1 MLRSMQSAV
10 RRCNYAAPA
19 SAPRTFTSSSG
30 PNPER
35 KVTVLGAAGGIGQPL
50 SMLMKLNP
58 LVSTL
63 SLYDLAGTP
72 GVAADCS
79 HVNTRAQVYS
89 LSSFFF
95 FLSSFAFLVFF
106 LCGCFYF

>member
-10 RRCNYAAPA
+10 RRCNYAAPASA

-95 FLSSFAFLVFF
+95 FNLLLHF
-106 LCGCFYF
+106 